1 MSIGNRKITGTRH
14 RMKANLW
21 SCRAPLAVP
30 MLVAALLIFTVTF
43 AARAQDAPN
52 TERPPKGA
60 LSVSPNMVELVL
72 KPGEVYSGSIA
83 VDNLGT
89 GPLSI
94 DAYLGV
100 WTHTKANLE
109 LRNEIGTHPRSL
121 GSWMQLSPHQ
131 LNIAPEQSK
140 RVYYKISVPSTA
152 GLAGSYWGVL
162 FVGQNPVAQ
171 QLETDGTDQDSEF
184 AIGIRLLMRFA
195 IIIYVTIE
203 DTEIRM
209 ASFESSKIGFTEGKL
224 SMTGTV
230 ANQGNTYLRPVTW
243 LELRDS
249 SGATVY
255 TEEHVPFTVLP
266 GLKREVSFELRE
278 LNLPQGR
285 YTALII
291 ADYDAPN
298 LIAAQA
304 EIEIKG
310 K

>member
-1 MSIGNRKITGTRH
+1 MVFI
-14 RMKANLW
+14 
-21 SCRAPLAVP
+21 
-30 MLVAALLIFTVTF
+30 AALLIL
-43 AARAQDAPN
+43 AAASAAHAQDAPIVN
-52 TERPPKGA
+52 QPAKGV

-72 KPGEVYSGSIA
+72 KPGETYSGYVTA
-83 VDNLGT
+83 DNLGT

-94 DAYLGV
+94 EAYLGD
-100 WTHTKANLE
+100 WTHTKGGLE
-109 LRNEIGTHPRSL
+109 LRNEVGTHLRSL
-121 GSWMQLSPHQ
+121 GSWMRLSPPQ
-131 LNIAPEQSK
+131 LTIVPGQSES
-140 RVYYKISVPSTA
+140 VYYQISVPFTP

-171 QLETDGTDQDSEF
+171 QLEADGTSSDAEF

-195 IIIYVTIE
+195 VIIYVTIE
-203 DTEIRM
+203 DTEIRT
-209 ASFESSKIGFTEGKL
+209 ANFESSTIRREDGKL
-224 SMTGTV
+224 RISATFV
-230 ANQGNTYLRPVTW
+230 NQGNTYLRPVTW

-249 SGATVY
+249 SGMTVY

-266 GLKREVSFELRE
+266 GLKREVSFELAD
-278 LNLPQGR
+278 LKLPPGR

-304 EIEIKG
+304 EIEIEG

>member
-1 MSIGNRKITGTRH
+1 MNIELR
-14 RMKANLW
+14 L
-21 SCRAPLAVP
+21 CRTYL
-30 MLVAALLIFTVTF
+30 LVLIYVTALLIFAV
-43 AARAQDAPN
+43 ASVARAQDAPSPDQ
-52 TERPPKGA
+52 PPKGA
-60 LSVSPNMVELVL
+60 LSVSPNMVELIL

-94 DAYLGV
+94 DAYLGD
-100 WTHTKANLE
+100 WTHTQANLE
-109 LRNEIGTHPRSL
+109 LRSEIGTHPRSL

-152 GLAGSYWGVL
+152 KLTGSYWGVL

-171 QLETDGTDQDSEF
+171 QFEADGTGQDGEF

-203 DTEIRM
+203 NTEIRT

-224 SMTGTV
+224 SMTATV

-278 LNLPQGR
+278 LNIPQGR